1 MEKDNLTKKFG
12 RIGLFPM
19 CADILHAGH
28 IFALE
33 EAKKNCDYLIVALNT
48 HPDGKSPVQ
57 SVFERYTQLLAVEYV
72 DEVIP
77 YQGRADM
84 EILAS
89 VLDYDVRFLGYD
101 YIDKDWDGKEQEEKR
116 GVPYYFIKR
125 DHKLSSTEIKT
136 RILGEVEDETEEKCI
151 FYDKCNDSVEG

>member
-1 MEKDNLTKKFG
+1 MAVVMAHN
-12 RIGLFPM
+12 IVGLFPM

-48 HPDGKSPVQ
+48 HPDGKEPVQ
-57 SVFERYTQLLAVEYV
+57 TVFERYTQLLAVDYV

-84 EILAS
+84 EIIAAT
-89 VLDYDVRFLGYD
+89 LDYDVRFLGND
-101 YIDKDWDGKEQEEKR
+101 YCGKDWDGKIQEVTR
-116 GVPYYFIKR
+116 GIKPYFINR
-125 DHKLSSTEIKT
+125 MHGLSSSEIKE
-136 RILGEVEDETEEKCI
+136 RVVWKKLCKMC
-151 FYDKCNDSVEG
+151 DKTDI